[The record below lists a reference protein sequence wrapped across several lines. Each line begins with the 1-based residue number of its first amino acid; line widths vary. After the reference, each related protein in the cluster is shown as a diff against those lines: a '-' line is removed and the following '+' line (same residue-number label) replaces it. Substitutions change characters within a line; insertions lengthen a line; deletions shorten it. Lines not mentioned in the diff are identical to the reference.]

1 MTIDA
6 VPDTGRLAGI
16 ITAAELAN
24 AGLSESKINILVERG
39 ALTRAARGLYARSGP
54 VKQIKATE
62 HGKAAF
68 RIATAVAIVG
78 PEAVGSHADA
88 AAVHELA
95 LLTSPKPNSIS
106 LSCPLDAPRTRWSR
120 RPYINLHM
128 SDLPAEHRTVRY
140 GVPVTS
146 VARTVVDLA
155 RTTSLR
161 DGVVVADS
169 ALHSQQ
175 ATKTELYKV
184 LARCVRWPGVA
195 QARRAVDFSDALA
208 ESPFESLARLAFD
221 EGGLPP
227 PELQAWVG
235 GDGMVAG
242 RVDFYWR
249 AHSTI
254 AEADGAIK
262 YGNGNSGRAQHQLQR
277 DADLR
282 RAGFQVVHFTWNQL
296 HINPDQV
303 IQSIRAAFRQ
313 AAILRKA
320 TNQ

>member
-1 MTIDA
+1 MHW
-6 VPDTGRLAGI
+6 
-16 ITAAELAN
+16 
-24 AGLSESKINILVERG
+24 
-39 ALTRAARGLYARSGP
+39 RS
-54 VKQIKATE
+54 
-62 HGKAAF
+62 
-68 RIATAVAIVG
+68 
-78 PEAVGSHADA
+78 
-88 AAVHELA
+88 
-95 LLTSPKPNSIS
+95 
-106 LSCPLDAPRTRWSR
+106 PR
-120 RPYINLHM
+120 
-128 SDLPAEHRTVRY
+128 
-140 GVPVTS
+140 
-146 VARTVVDLA
+146 
-155 RTTSLR
+155 
-161 DGVVVADS
+161 
-169 ALHSQQ
+169 
-175 ATKTELYKV
+175 
-184 LARCVRWPGVA
+184 
-195 QARRAVDFSDALA
+195 
-208 ESPFESLARLAFD
+208 FESLARLAFD

-303 IQSIRAAFRQ
+303 IQSIRAAFQQ
-313 AAILRKA
+313 AAVLRKA